1 MDGGIKVVSNAGG
14 LDPAACAGAV
24 RELAQTLGLQ
34 VNVAHVEGDD
44 LLPRLGDLQAA
55 GHELI
60 NLDTGERLADA
71 AMTPVTANAYLGGW
85 GIAEC
90 LARGADV
97 VVTGR
102 VTDAALVVGP
112 GLWRLGWAREDWG
125 RPAGAGGARAA

>member
-1 MDGGIKVVSNAGG
+1 MDRGIRGVSTGGG
-14 LDPAACAGAV
+14 LDRGACAGAV
-24 RELAQTLGLQ
+24 RELAQRLGLQ

-44 LLPRLGDLQAA
+44 LLPRLGELQAA

-90 LARGADV
+90 LARGAHV

-102 VTDAALVVGP
+102 VNDAALV
-112 GLWRLGWAREDWG
+112 LGAAPLPVR
-125 RPAGAGGARAA
+125 RPPP